1 MEIKNRDPQKSITGA
16 VILILIGVV
25 FLVKRLGLVDIE
37 NWWALFILIPAISS
51 LSTLIQDLRRGISI
65 TAVIAQ
71 GILGAL
77 FPAAIA
83 AMLLFNLSWV
93 KFWPIFIILAG
104 FSMLLSGFLPA
115 TRGLES
121 LIKSA
126 QPWLISSGL
135 AVILTGSLFFIQTLK
150 IFDITKF
157 GSNWWGLP
165 ILVAAMGGVIAAYF
179 SYQAG
184 EKTKTGLNL
193 LAALILSIPGFF
205 ALLGLQPNIIIPLLI
220 IAVGLILIITFLT
233 FYKSKN
239 FYTKVRFLYNLLGF
253 YICN

>member
-1 MEIKNRDPQKSITGA
+1 MENKTRDPQKSITGA
-16 VILILIGVV
+16 IILILIGVV
-25 FLVKRLGLVDIE
+25 FLIKRLGIVEIE

-51 LSTLIQDLRRGISI
+51 LSNLIQDVRRGISI
-65 TAVIAQ
+65 SAVIAQ

-121 LIKSA
+121 IIKSA

-135 AVILTGSLFFIQTLK
+135 AVILTGSLFFVQTLK
-150 IFDITKF
+150 IFDIKNF
-157 GSNWWGLP
+157 VSNWWGLP
-165 ILVAAMGGVIAAYF
+165 ILVAALGGVIAAYF
-179 SYQAG
+179 SYQAN
-184 EKTKTGLNL
+184 EKAKTGLNL

-205 ALLGLQPNIIIPLLI
+205 AILGVQANLVAPLLI
-220 IAVGLILIITFLT
+220 ITIGLVLIITFINQ
-233 FYKSKN
+233 K
-239 FYTKVRFLYNLLGF
+239 
-253 YICN
+253 

>member
-1 MEIKNRDPQKSITGA
+1 MENKTRDPQKSITGA
-16 VILILIGVV
+16 IILILIGVV
-25 FLVKRLGLVDIE
+25 FLIKRLGIVEIE

-51 LSTLIQDLRRGISI
+51 LSNLIQDVRRGISI
-65 TAVIAQ
+65 SAVIAQ

-121 LIKSA
+121 IIKSA

-135 AVILTGSLFFIQTLK
+135 AVILTGSLFFVQTLK
-150 IFDITKF
+150 IFDIKNF
-157 GSNWWGLP
+157 VSNWWGLP
-165 ILVAAMGGVIAAYF
+165 ILVAALGGVIAAYF
-179 SYQAG
+179 SYQAN

-205 ALLGLQPNIIIPLLI
+205 AILGIQANLIAPLLI
-220 IAVGLILIITFLT
+220 ITIGLVLIITFINQ
-233 FYKSKN
+233 K
-239 FYTKVRFLYNLLGF
+239 
-253 YICN
+253 